1 MKKDIKLG
9 EEGGGDL
16 GNTAA
21 GKWEVN
27 VNEIDYTHITTLPID
42 KYNYYIKQQ
51 ISNTLQFFL
60 FYVCCFAFFS
70 VAVNIRIKSNLGRK
84 EFI

>member
-51 ISNTLQFFL
+51 ISNTLQFF
-60 FYVCCFAFFS
+60 CFMFVVLLSF
-70 VAVNIRIKSNLGRK
+70 L
-84 EFI
+84 